1 MIETADKQ
9 EYTQIVTQI
18 IDAHGT
24 SREEL
29 IPILHDAHREFGFL
43 PPEVL
48 EEISMALK
56 VPRGRIYSVASF
68 YHMLSLEPRGRHT
81 IKYCESA
88 PCHVAGG
95 NKVLEALKEALNLEA
110 GESSPDG
117 RWTLT
122 TTSCLGVC
130 GVGPVIIIND
140 DIYGNLQPEQIPE
153 ILARYR

>member
-1 MIETADKQ
+1 MIETAEKQ
-9 EYTQIVTQI
+9 EYTQVIAQI

-24 SREEL
+24 SRDEL
-29 IPILHDAHREFGFL
+29 IPILHDTHREIGYL
-43 PPEVL
+43 PPEAL
-48 EEISMALK
+48 EEISKALK

-95 NKVLEALKEALNLEA
+95 NQVLEALKDSLNLEA

-130 GVGPVIIIND
+130 GVGPVIIIDD
-140 DIYGNLQPEQIPE
+140 DIYGNLQSEQIPE